1 MIADV
6 VLQTGV
12 FDDTRFYGT
21 IPKYEQLHFREY
33 LASQD
38 GYRVNQPEDV
48 QFNYQMRKN
57 LEQRLM
63 LYIFPLSQSEKVNL
77 IGNIVPEF
85 GEVLDRLRQ
94 VTTKYETL
102 LTRMNP
108 VGMQSTLLS
117 IHGQKV
123 RELLQND
130 RYAKKIKLVD
140 DF

>member
-1 MIADV
+1 M
-6 VLQTGV
+6 
-12 FDDTRFYGT
+12 
-21 IPKYEQLHFREY
+21 
-33 LASQD
+33 
-38 GYRVNQPEDV
+38 
-48 QFNYQMRKN
+48 
-57 LEQRLM
+57 
-63 LYIFPLSQSEKVNL
+63 
-77 IGNIVPEF
+77 PEF
-85 GEVLDRLRQ
+85 GAVLDRLRQ

-108 VGMQSTLLS
+108 GGMQSTLLS